1 MPTISTTSSGLTS
14 RKRPA
19 VARVF
24 DCLELAF
31 NWLMENL
38 LSAAGI
44 MIGLLLIPISLDIIM
59 RPFGG
64 LYGVMDIES
73 MALVL
78 VGFIAIAYSTIK
90 DQHIAIDMFYNLFT
104 PKTKLRLDLFSHL
117 FCLIVC
123 FAMGYYTFIAG
134 YRSSSYT
141 PMLRFNHSI
150 FIFVTS
156 FGLFSIALA
165 SLFKLRFI
173 FTNIIQ
179 KKDILGILAVVA
191 IIALLIA
198 LPFLYKAGGVKLS
211 SLAIGSIGFLILFCI
226 LFFRVPIGV
235 VMMGI
240 AILGLFTLMRT
251 PAAVATAVGLVPFR
265 QASDFIFLALPMF
278 MLMGEMMSLAGLSE
292 ALFDCA
298 EKWMGKLPG
307 GLACATVGGCAGFGA
322 VCGDSMATVI
332 TMSAVAMAPMKSK
345 GYSQSLATGSLAAGG
360 TLGILIPPSM
370 GFIFYSMM
378 TQESV
383 GRLFVAGIM
392 PGLLLTAIFMAIII
406 FQVVRRPALAPRG
419 EKYSLKVRLASLVQ
433 IIPVLGIFVIVVGGI
448 MYGFFTPGEGGAV
461 GTVCALIYA
470 LFKKRLSVKS
480 VMEVLRSTAGMC
492 AKIFVILVGVF
503 IFGVFLTT
511 SRLPML
517 LADFIVNLEMNR
529 YIVLFIILGIYVM
542 LGCVMNI
549 IPMMMLT
556 LPSIFPTVQALGF
569 DGIWFGVITVIVME
583 MGMITP
589 PIGMNVFTLSSLYPE
604 ISTVTIF
611 RGVMPFFLGMIA
623 CVLLIILFPQIAL
636 WLPSLAG

>member
-1 MPTISTTSSGLTS
+1 MPKMQNALLGSMPQKKS
-14 RKRPA
+14 RMA
-19 VARVF
+19 HFF
-24 DCLELAF
+24 DCLEAAF
-31 NWLMENL
+31 DWLIENL
-38 LSAAGI
+38 LNVAGI
-44 MIGLLLIPISLDIIM
+44 IIGLLLIPISLDILM
-59 RPFGG
+59 RPIGG

-78 VGFIAIAYSTIK
+78 IGFIAIAYSTIK

-104 PKTKLRLDLFSHL
+104 PKTKLRIDLFSHI
-117 FCLIVC
+117 FCIIVC
-123 FAMGYYTFIAG
+123 LAMGYYTFMAG
-134 YRSSSYT
+134 LRSSAYT

-156 FGLFSIALA
+156 FGLFSIAIA
-165 SLFKLRFI
+165 SLFKLRKIGKQILQAKDFLGVI
-173 FTNIIQ
+173 LVVSII
-179 KKDILGILAVVA
+179 V
-191 IIALLIA
+191 LLVA
-198 LPFLYKAGGVKLS
+198 LPFLYKFSGIKLS
-211 SLAIGSIGFLILFCI
+211 TLIIGCIGFLILFAI
-226 LFFRVPIGV
+226 LFFRVPIGI

-240 AILGLFTLMRT
+240 AILGLFILMRT
-251 PAAVATAVGLVPFR
+251 PTAVATAVGLVPFR

-278 MLMGEMMSLAGLSE
+278 MLMGEMISLAGLSE

-307 GLACATVGGCAGFGA
+307 GLACASVGGCAGFGA

-332 TMSAVAMAPMKSK
+332 TMSAVAMTPMKAK
-345 GYSQSLATGSLAAGG
+345 GYSQALATGSLAAGG

-383 GRLFVAGIM
+383 GKLFVAGIV
-392 PGLLLTAIFMAIII
+392 PGILLTLIFMLIIM
-406 FQVVRRPALAPRG
+406 FQVIRNPALAPRG
-419 EKYSLKVRLASLVQ
+419 ETYSLKVRLASLVQ
-433 IIPVLGIFVIVVGGI
+433 IIPVIGIFIIVVGGI
-448 MYGFFTPGEGGAV
+448 MYGYFTPGEGGAV

-470 LFKKRLSVKS
+470 LFRKRLTVKS
-480 VMEVLRSTAGMC
+480 VMEVLRSTASMC

-517 LADFIVNLEMNR
+517 LADFIINLEMSR

-604 ISTVTIF
+604 IPTVTIF
-611 RGVMPFFLGMIA
+611 RGVMPFFFGMIA

-636 WLPSLAG
+636 WLPSLSS